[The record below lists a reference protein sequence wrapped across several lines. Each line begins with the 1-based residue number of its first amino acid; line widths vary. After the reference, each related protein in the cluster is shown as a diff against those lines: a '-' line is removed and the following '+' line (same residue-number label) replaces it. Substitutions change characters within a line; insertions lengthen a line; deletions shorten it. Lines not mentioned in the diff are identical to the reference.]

1 MAHVMKDFPSWC
13 AFIVAPDGDGY
24 VSASDVEDD
33 LALAANFATR
43 SEGERTLMSPRRGV
57 NR

>member
-1 MAHVMKDFPSWC
+1 MKDFPSWC

-33 LALAANFATR
+33 LALAANFATG